1 MCASYRSGSALG
13 WSPTGPRPFQRR
25 RLDLGA
31 VTSARRWAIGGGVTH
46 SSRQRSGS
54 LAELRLCM
62 VMHGGNSGGSRAWQ
76 GLSGRASDWGT
87 GPPLPTGVR
96 KGSFTGHSSAWRC
109 LWRAGLS
116 ASKPRTA
123 DLRRP
128 VGRLPCDDR
137 RMIPIPSP
145 RGRSRPHAGK
155 QKESNPVRP
164 NPALSGHAGGHH
176 TAHEL
181 VGLIERDRAL
191 SGDPLGLFDDDHERE
206 HWPAPSVPAHQRGV
220 SASLSSVV
228 LVSGGVVWPDLSEV
242 VPSSAGELS

>member
-1 MCASYRSGSALG
+1 MSG
-13 WSPTGPRPFQRR
+13 QR
-25 RLDLGA
+25 
-31 VTSARRWAIGGGVTH
+31 
-46 SSRQRSGS
+46 
-54 LAELRLCM
+54 
-62 VMHGGNSGGSRAWQ
+62 
-76 GLSGRASDWGT
+76 
-87 GPPLPTGVR
+87 
-96 KGSFTGHSSAWRC
+96 SFTGHSSAWRC

-145 RGRSRPHAGK
+145 RGRSRPYAGK
-155 QKESNPVRP
+155 QKESNQVRP

-191 SGDPLGLFDDDHERE
+191 SGDPIGLFDDDHERE
-206 HWPAPSVPAHQRGV
+206 HWPAQSVPAHQRGV

-242 VPSSAGELS
+242 VPSSARELS